1 MKEVIQKKAFIND
14 QQKVNH
20 GDTKIKGFVPLLM

>member
-20 GDTKIKGFVPLLM
+20 GDTKMKGFFY

>member
-20 GDTKIKGFVPLLM
+20 GDTKMKGFVFLLM

>member
-20 GDTKIKGFVPLLM
+20 GDTKMKGFFLLT